1 MLKYKIHALSLA
13 ALLCALVGAPAL
25 SSARNALSEDTWQ
38 INPAMNLSSLF
49 PDADRI
55 SLAVAVVPDPL
66 VPRYRRLYDLDL
78 VAIELGMLRNGYVL
92 DRFYLPWNDKLRAAT
107 DSQHPSGG
115 DTPVLPVDRGAY
127 GLLLFRC
134 DSWRHVED
142 QDKSR
147 ADEHANG
154 RRADASTSQCDSATD
169 RSPDAAGKG
178 TRFRALYVVTD
189 TSTKGVENRALR
201 CVTDRIASQLPNH
214 TPRRETD
221 CWPWQG
227 EPRAGRPEVGLMT
240 YPTYPAKCDKLPP
253 ASTLLILGP
262 TFSGAIDS
270 VGEWSQRLGD
280 RPGDLTHFC
289 LVSSSTTD
297 DTNDLVSKRY
307 PRVAY
312 WNLAVKNKD
321 KVLHIARLMSALT
334 GTTDYSARPASPP
347 NSRDSQQSQDSRD
360 SKDSNRV
367 AILAEASTFGQGI
380 CNDRDDPLDDPKDTE
395 LFKQFCKSSTFF
407 YFPANIADIRYG
419 LQEQRKEERRDSG
432 LKLPVTSEHLSLEL
446 GAENGSEYPESR
458 QSGLTSVSAELAI
471 EQVLDAL
478 KAMNPPPRIVIVV
491 ATDVRDR
498 LFLFDELR
506 ERLPRTMLVDLEADN
521 LLGHPDFLHAS
532 RGALAMASVNL
543 TPRVPSDRKPHV
555 PSVQQS
561 MPCPQIQEPDDGP
574 GRSRTRP
581 VAAWSSDVQ
590 ALLARAVKGLMDTP
604 PDKRGSPCTGVVTTE
619 IFGKAAIQVVTLEGF
634 KPVSKRFVPND
645 SVPENEPT
653 KGQFKL
659 ADWISKIDF
668 DVANGGAPALCAAA
682 AWLWM
687 YPLVIAGGGLAR
699 RRSIRVINSLS
710 YLSYVVCVVY
720 AALLIIVAL
729 NIRHEDYDNSVLFW
743 IVAALAGGVAGLIF
757 CLFVL
762 RRASQAAPPLTYWN
776 AWVPALLAVA
786 SAAMAST
793 PLWWLQS
800 LRSFVRSF
808 GPVVDLDALIRLGLD
823 PDAGLAFLLLVA
835 LATFALL
842 YASVVLAT
850 AAGVVNRNS
859 TLLRNAQPAR
869 DRDSVKINRRGVR
882 NLNPFG
888 LLVIIGFV
896 IAALVGPDLC
906 YSNVRL
912 TIFGLF
918 ASMVALLA
926 ITATTCSAALLACSA
941 IGAARRITAMSEHIL
956 LERCKA
962 TGGAGPGLWSRNNSS
977 PRLFPA
983 TPVIATVADGG
994 IAARK
999 LRSTSTLTNWT
1010 EWLRDWIYN
1019 GQDDNNHRVAV
1030 FTLLATEISLYQWS
1044 VAGAVLCTLA
1054 SVGAAYLFPIE
1065 ADRLLLLNLLIL
1077 AALGVTAGYIATA
1090 FERNE
1095 LLCYLLCNRGPG
1107 RHFSAPMFACITV
1120 PFLILALA
1128 IGIANVPGVVDWGG
1142 GLLELLKTLGVHA

>member
-1 MLKYKIHALSLA
+1 MLKNKIRALGLVG
-13 ALLCALVGAPAL
+13 LLCALLGAPAL
-25 SSARNALSEDTWQ
+25 SSAGNALSDDTWQ

-66 VPRYRRLYDLDL
+66 VPRYRRLYDLEL

-92 DRFYLPWNDKLRAAT
+92 DRFYLPWNDKLRAAD

-115 DTPVLPVDRGAY
+115 DTAALPVDRGAY

-142 QDKSR
+142 KDQSR
-147 ADEHANG
+147 ADVHANG
-154 RRADASTSQCDSATD
+154 RRADASTSECNSATD
-169 RSPDAAGKG
+169 RSPGAAGNG

-227 EPRAGRPEVGLMT
+227 KPGASRAEVGLM
-240 YPTYPAKCDKLPP
+240 TYPAKCDKLPP
-253 ASTLLILGP
+253 ASTLLMLGP

-270 VGEWSQRLGD
+270 VGEWSQRLAE

-297 DTNDLVSKRY
+297 DTNDLVSTRY

-312 WNLAVKNKD
+312 ANLAVKNKD

-334 GTTDYSARPASPP
+334 GTTDYSARPASLQS
-347 NSRDSQQSQDSRD
+347 SRDFQQSQDSRD
-360 SKDSNRV
+360 SKNSNRV

-380 CNDRDDPLDDPKDTE
+380 CNERDDPRDEPKGTQ
-395 LFKQFCKSSTFF
+395 LYKQFCKSATFF

-432 LKLPVTSEHLSLEL
+432 LKLPVRSEHLSLEL

-506 ERLPRTMLVDLEADN
+506 ERLPRAMLVDLEADN

-543 TPRVPSDRKPHV
+543 TPPVPSDRKPHI
-555 PSVQQS
+555 PSVQLS
-561 MPCPQIQEPDDGP
+561 MPCQQIQTPDDGP
-574 GRSRTRP
+574 ARSRTRP

-604 PDKRGSPCTGVVTTE
+604 PDERGSPCADVSTTNL
-619 IFGKAAIQVVTLEGF
+619 IGKAAIQVVTLEGF
-634 KPVSKRFVPND
+634 KPVSRRFVRND
-645 SVPENEPT
+645 SVSENEST
-653 KGQFKL
+653 QGKFKL

-687 YPLVIAGGGLAR
+687 YPLLIAGGGSAQ
-699 RRSIRVINSLS
+699 RRSIRVVNSLS

-720 AALLIIVAL
+720 AALLIVVAL
-729 NIRHEDYDNSVLFW
+729 NIRHEDYDNSVLAW
-743 IVAALAGGVAGLIF
+743 ILVALAGGVLGLIF

-776 AWVPALLAVA
+776 VWVPALLAVA

-800 LRSFVRSF
+800 LRSLVRSV

-823 PDAGLAFLLLVA
+823 PDPGLAFLLLVA

-859 TLLRNAQPAR
+859 TLLRNAQPAANR
-869 DRDSVKINRRGVR
+869 KAVTINRRGVR

-888 LLVIIGFV
+888 LLVIVGLM

-906 YSNVRL
+906 YTNVRL

-941 IGAARRITAMSEHIL
+941 IGAARRITVMSEHIL
-956 LERCKA
+956 LERGKA
-962 TGGAGPGLWSRNNSS
+962 TGGAGPGVWSHNNSS
-977 PRLFPA
+977 PRVFPA

-994 IAARK
+994 LVARK
-999 LRSTSTLTNWT
+999 LRSSSTLTNWT

-1077 AALGVTAGYIATA
+1077 AALGVAAGYIATA

-1095 LLCYLLCNRGPG
+1095 LLCHVLCNRGPG

>member
-1 MLKYKIHALSLA
+1 VLKNKIRALSLA
-13 ALLCALVGAPAL
+13 ALLCALVAPAL
-25 SSARNALSEDTWQ
+25 PSAKNALSEDIWQ
-38 INPAMNLSSLF
+38 INPATTLASLF

-92 DRFYLPWNDKLRAAT
+92 DRFYLPWNEKLRAAK
-107 DSQHPSGG
+107 DSHQPSGDDSLASG
-115 DTPVLPVDRGAY
+115 DDSPALPMDRGAY

-142 QDKSR
+142 KDKSR
-147 ADEHANG
+147 AEGLANG

-169 RSPDAAGKG
+169 RSPGAAGTG

-201 CVTDRIASQLPNH
+201 CVTDRIASQLPNY
-214 TPRRETD
+214 TSRKETD
-221 CWPWQG
+221 CWAWQG
-227 EPRAGRPEVGLMT
+227 ELGASRPVVSLMR
-240 YPTYPAKCDKLPP
+240 YPAAECDKLPP
-253 ASTLLILGP
+253 ASTLLMLGP

-270 VGEWSQRLGD
+270 VGEWSQRLGG
-280 RPGDLTHFC
+280 RLGDLTHFC

-297 DTNDLVSKRY
+297 DTNDLVSNRY
-307 PRVAY
+307 PGVAY
-312 WNLAVKNKD
+312 SNLAVKNKD
-321 KVLHIARLMSALT
+321 KILHIARLMSALT
-334 GTTDYSARPASPP
+334 GTTAYSARPAGPQS
-347 NSRDSQQSQDSRD
+347 SQDSQD
-360 SKDSNRV
+360 SQDSNRV

-380 CNDRDDPLDDPKDTE
+380 CNERDDPRDGLNDKR
-395 LFKQFCKSSTFF
+395 LFNQFCKSATFF

-471 EQVLDAL
+471 DQVLDTL

-543 TPRVPSDRKPHV
+543 TPRVPSDRKPNV

-561 MPCPQIQEPDDGP
+561 MQCQQVQKPDDGP

-581 VAAWSSDVQ
+581 VSAWSSDVQ
-590 ALLARAVKGLMDTP
+590 ALLARAVRGLMDTP
-604 PDKRGSPCTGVVTTE
+604 PDRRGSPCHNAFTTN

-645 SVPENEPT
+645 SENEPT
-653 KGQFKL
+653 KGKSTL
-659 ADWISKIDF
+659 TDWMSKIDF

-687 YPLVIAGGGLAR
+687 YPLVIAGRGSTR
-699 RRSIRVINSLS
+699 QRSIRVVNSLS

-720 AALLIIVAL
+720 AALLIVVAL
-729 NIRHEDYDNSVLFW
+729 NIRQDDYDNSVLFW
-743 IVAALAGGVAGLIF
+743 IVAALVGGVAGLIF
-757 CLFVL
+757 CLSVL

-776 AWVPALLAVA
+776 VWVPALLAVA

-800 LRSFVRSF
+800 MRSFVRSF

-823 PDAGLAFLLLVA
+823 PDPGLAFLLLVA

-859 TLLRNAQPAR
+859 TLLRNAQPAPKR
-869 DRDSVKINRRGVR
+869 RSVQDNRRGVR

-918 ASMVALLA
+918 ASVVALLA
-926 ITATTCSAALLACSA
+926 ITATTCSAALLTCSA
-941 IGAARRITAMSEHIL
+941 IGAARRIVAMSEHIL
-956 LERCKA
+956 LERSKA
-962 TGGAGPGLWSRNNSS
+962 TGGAGPGLWSQNNSS
-977 PRLFPA
+977 PRVFPA

-994 IAARK
+994 LAARK

-1019 GQDDNNHRVAV
+1019 GQNDNNHRVAV

-1044 VAGAVLCTLA
+1044 VVGAVLCTLA

-1095 LLCYLLCNRGPG
+1095 LLCHVLCNREPG
-1107 RHFSAPMFACITV
+1107 HHFSAPMFACITV

-1142 GLLELLKTLGVHA
+1142 GLLELLKTLGVHV